1 MNTNLGRE
9 PDIDF
14 KSSEIDGHTIEM
26 MLVIQKPHDAP
37 DRKTFITSGETGEKS
52 KRYLK
57 SNIVYYQLN
66 FVDGH
71 QLEERIGARKKWL
84 TQETQGAPIWYA
96 GKTSFFDRRG
106 MDRRTMNK
114 DCLVFV
120 RVEDSSKNSKFNHD
134 QQSHLEFLMIEDL
147 LYRMGKDGS
156 INVDNKKREL
166 PKFERDSDEDKTLKR
181 FLKFILKSLQEW
193 NLPGFDKTS
202 THHPWLPKNDVS

>member
-9 PDIDF
+9 PSIES
-14 KSSEIDGHTIEM
+14 KSSKIDGHTIEV
-26 MLVIQKPHDAP
+26 MLVIQKPHDAS
-37 DRKTFITSGETGEKS
+37 DRKTFIIDHPIFEPFLGDS
-52 KRYLK
+52 
-57 SNIVYYQLN
+57 IVYYQLN

-71 QLEERIGARKKWL
+71 QLEERIGAGKKWL

-96 GKTSFFDRRG
+96 GKTSNPAERAVDV
-106 MDRRTMNK
+106 RTMNK

-120 RVEDSSKNSKFNHD
+120 RVEDSSKNSKLNHD

-147 LYRMGKDGS
+147 LYRMGKDGI

-166 PKFERDSDEDKTLKR
+166 PKFERDSDEDKTLKQ

>member
-9 PDIDF
+9 PSIEF
-14 KSSEIDGHTIEM
+14 KSSKIDGHTIEV
-26 MLVIQKPHDAP
+26 MLVIQKPYDAP
-37 DRKTFITSGETGEKS
+37 DRKTFIKDDERSEP
-52 KRYLK
+52 YFNN
-57 SNIVYYQLN
+57 NIVYYQLN
-66 FVDGH
+66 FVDRH
-71 QLEERIGARKKWL
+71 QLEEREGAGKKWL
-84 TQETQGAPIWYA
+84 TQETEGDPIWYA
-96 GKTSFFDRRG
+96 GKTSSFDGRG

-114 DCLVFV
+114 DCLIFV
-120 RVEDSSKNSKFNHD
+120 RVEYSNDNTLNHD

-147 LYRMGKDGS
+147 FYRMGKDGI

-181 FLKFILKSLQEW
+181 FLKFILKCLGEW

>member
-9 PDIDF
+9 PSIKF
-14 KSSEIDGHTIEM
+14 KSSNIDGHTIEV

-37 DRKTFITSGETGEKS
+37 DRKTFITSDKKKS
-52 KRYLK
+52 KPYFNN
-57 SNIVYYQLN
+57 NIVYYQLN

-71 QLEERIGARKKWL
+71 QLEEREGAGKKWL
-84 TQETQGAPIWYA
+84 TQETEGAPIWYA
-96 GKTSFFDRRG
+96 GKTSFFGGRG

-120 RVEDSSKNSKFNHD
+120 RVKYSNQPTLNHD

-147 LYRMGKDGS
+147 FYRMGKDGI

-181 FLKFILKSLQEW
+181 FLKFILKSLEEW

-202 THHPWLPKNDVS
+202 THHPWLPKNDIS